1 VQIVIFVFLT
11 ALALTAFSTPLVRR
25 FSIWIGFVDIPA
37 GRKLHKEPMP
47 LMGGV
52 AIFGGAII
60 ALLALFSILPK
71 SFNISAPQVIGMIL
85 ASGIVALVGL
95 VDDRRDLPASAK
107 LAGQMVGFL
116 ILYFFGIQVRL
127 QLPDLLNLVITF
139 LWLAG
144 ISNAINFLDN
154 MDGLSA
160 GVSGVVAAFIL
171 LLAIFN
177 GQYLVASLSAAILG
191 ACLGF
196 LRYNFH
202 PAKIFMGDAGA
213 LFLGFLLA
221 VLGLQLRFPNNVNAV
236 TWMVPVF
243 ILGLPI
249 FDTSLVVVSRLRRRV
264 NPFTTAGKDHVSHR
278 LVELGFSQREAVLI
292 LYLITGAFGMIG
304 LFVANAA
311 IVEAYF
317 VGATVALLGLVAIWR
332 LEWRRRHIIRESG

>member
-1 VQIVIFVFLT
+1 
-11 ALALTAFSTPLVRR
+11 
-25 FSIWIGFVDIPA
+25 
-37 GRKLHKEPMP
+37 
-47 LMGGV
+47 
-52 AIFGGAII
+52 
-60 ALLALFSILPK
+60 
-71 SFNISAPQVIGMIL
+71 
-85 ASGIVALVGL
+85 
-95 VDDRRDLPASAK
+95 
-107 LAGQMVGFL
+107 
-116 ILYFFGIQVRL
+116 LYFFGIQVRL
-127 QLPDLLNLVITF
+127 QLPEVLNLLITF
-139 LWLAG
+139 FWLAG

-160 GVSGVVAAFIL
+160 GVSGVAASFIL

-177 GQYLVASLSAAILG
+177 GQYLVASLAAAIFG

-221 VLGLQLRFPNNVNAV
+221 VLGLQLRFPDNVNAV

-292 LYLITGAFGMIG
+292 LYLFTGAFGMIG
-304 LFVANAA
+304 LFVANAD
-311 IVEAYF
+311 ILEAYF
-317 VGATVALLGLVAIWR
+317 VGLTVAFLGMAAIWR
-332 LEWRRRHIIRESG
+332 LEWRRGS

>member
-1 VQIVIFVFLT
+1 MALT
-11 ALALTAFSTPLVRR
+11 LTAFSTPLVRR
-25 FSIWIGFVDIPA
+25 FSIWIGFVDVPA
-37 GRKLHKEPMP
+37 SRKLHNEPMP

-60 ALLALFSILPK
+60 TLLALFSSLPK
-71 SFNISAPQVIGMIL
+71 SLNISAPQVVGMLL
-85 ASGIVALVGL
+85 ASGVVALVGL
-95 VDDRRDLPASAK
+95 IDDRRNLPATAK

-116 ILYFFGIQVRL
+116 ILVYFGIQVRL
-127 QLPDLLNLVITF
+127 PIPLWLNLAVTF

-160 GVSGVVAAFIL
+160 GISGVIASFIL
-171 LLAIFN
+171 LFAIFN
-177 GQYLVASLSAAILG
+177 EQYLVASVAAAILG
-191 ACLGF
+191 ACMGF

-243 ILGLPI
+243 ILGIPI
-249 FDTSLVVVSRLRRRV
+249 VDTSLVVVSRLRRRV
-264 NPFTTAGKDHVSHR
+264 NPFTTAGKDHISHR
-278 LVELGFSQREAVLI
+278 LVELGFSQREAGLI
-292 LYLITGAFGMIG
+292 LYLFTGAFGMIG
-304 LFVANAA
+304 LFVAYAN
-311 IVEAYF
+311 ITEAYI
-317 VGATVALLGLVAIWR
+317 VGTTVALIGSAVIWR
-332 LEWRRRHIIRESG
+332 LEWRRGKQ

>member
-1 VQIVIFVFLT
+1 MRIVIFVFLT
-11 ALALTAFSTPLVRR
+11 ALTLTAFSTPLVRR
-25 FSIWIGFVDIPA
+25 FSIWIGFVDVPA
-37 GRKLHKEPMP
+37 SRKLHQEPMP

-60 ALLALFSILPK
+60 TLLALFTILPI
-71 SFNISAPQVIGMIL
+71 SVNLSAPQVIGMLL
-85 ASGIVALVGL
+85 ASGVVALVGL
-95 VDDRRDLPASAK
+95 IDDRRNLPATAK

-116 ILYFFGIQVRL
+116 ILVYFGIQVRL
-127 QLPDLLNLVITF
+127 PIPLWLNLSITF

-160 GVSGVVAAFIL
+160 GISSVISSFIL
-171 LLAIFN
+171 LLSIFN
-177 GQYLVASLSAAILG
+177 GQYLVASVAAAILG
-191 ACLGF
+191 SCLGF

-202 PAKIFMGDAGA
+202 PARIFMGDAGA

-221 VLGLQLRFPNNVNAV
+221 VLGLQLRFPDNVNAV

-249 FDTSLVVVSRLRRRV
+249 FDTTLVVISRLRRRV

-292 LYLITGAFGMIG
+292 LYLITGVFGMIG
-304 LFVANAA
+304 LFVANANIA
-311 IVEAYF
+311 EAYI
-317 VGATVALLGLVAIWR
+317 VGATVAGTATAVIWR
-332 LEWRRRHIIRESG
+332 LEWRRGIQ